1 MQQRG
6 SKDEGHIAASLL
18 YFTAEKRIASMK
30 KGVDE
35 FFALFSVLHDAASLF
50 KYIWKRTGIS
60 LDLEYTPGAILKL

>member
-1 MQQRG
+1 
-6 SKDEGHIAASLL
+6 
-18 YFTAEKRIASMK
+18 MK

-35 FFALFSVLHDAASLF
+35 FFALFNDLPDAASLF